1 MVSLLEWGK
10 FYQSSVFRPGFELM
24 GILDSL
30 NGDQDRQRLQLLAD
44 QYKAIG
50 DQLLTEQNPVMRPIL
65 ETQQKQIAAQIQA
78 IEAKPAVQENAG
90 TSHAPEKRRFLGAEV
105 LPAVTVW
112 HGRDALVRDLVSAC
126 ADDRRNVIAL
136 LGQGGMGKS
145 SLATKL
151 VEALGIEAR
160 SGEFTESCGFDC
172 AIAFKAFEGSSFD
185 EVAAVLLAGL
195 GIREAGQN
203 SRETIAAIVR
213 GLGQVRALVVLDN
226 LESVLQPPKSV
237 NPGRAVSLEWGD
249 LLNGLAIGSHRSLV
263 ILTSREFPADL
274 ADRRHPDGLV
284 DPTLV
289 CLVDVREVEIEASIA
304 ILREYGF
311 QESDEDLRW
320 IADRVQGQPFLLKV
334 LASYA
339 TMPGYIRQHPD
350 LLVGGVTKLLED
362 QLKRQPKTAR
372 SLLQR
377 MCVLRVPINARG
389 LTFLRLHN
397 VNIWSQDLRMLVA
410 NWRGKSL
417 ESAISDKE
425 ITGTVRLLETLASA
439 NLVQKQYELKKQE
452 FVFDL
457 HRIVVDFVSQQLG
470 EARSGLLGSVYQFY
484 RSGRTVENPKTLDD
498 LQPLLEAQYFAFQLG
513 NYSEAKNLIYEL
525 EKYLNPWGYW
535 ALYKELCEQILPH
548 LDRASQPYILQR
560 IGSIYR
566 DWGDWNQAETYY
578 QQALDLAK
586 AENDRGMIASL
597 QGNLGDIERK
607 RGNWDEAERLFRQ
620 CLELRTELGDRSG
633 MATSWGVLG
642 DIERYRGNWDE
653 AERLYRQSLEL
664 RTELGDRSGMAM
676 TWGLLGDIE
685 RYRGNW
691 DEAERLYRQSL
702 ELRTELG
709 DQYKIAEGLGDFG
722 DLELDR
728 QNLDLAESYF
738 SQALEQFKKLN
749 SLAQIAYIEFRLA
762 QLWQRRN
769 NPDRAQHH
777 YTIARDLYTQLG
789 AAKDLE
795 RIETEFNPQ

>member
-1 MVSLLEWGK
+1 
-10 FYQSSVFRPGFELM
+10 M

-50 DQLLTEQNPVMRPIL
+50 DQLLTEQNPLMRPLL
-65 ETQQKQIAAQIQA
+65 ETQQKQIAAQIRE
-78 IEAKPAVQENAG
+78 IEAKPALPENVA
-90 TSHAPEKRRFLGAEV
+90 SQAPEKRRFLGAEV

-112 HGRDALVRDLVSAC
+112 HGRDRLVTDLVAESNP
-126 ADDRRNVIAL
+126 DRRNVIAL

-145 SLATKL
+145 TLATKL

-160 SGEFTESCGFDC
+160 SGEFAESCGFDC

-226 LESVLQPPKSV
+226 LESVLQPPSCV

-263 ILTSREFPADL
+263 MLTSREFPADL
-274 ADRRHPDGLV
+274 ADRRLPNAKPNRALV
-284 DPTLV
+284 RVETV
-289 CLVDVREVEIEASIA
+289 EQVDEMSAIEI
-304 ILREYGF
+304 LQEYGM
-311 QESDEDLRW
+311 QDSPEDLAW
-320 IADRVQGQPFLLKV
+320 IARQVDGHPIYLQLL
-334 LASYA
+334 AANYGE
-339 TMPGYIRQHPD
+339 MPGFLRKNPQELAGGLDGELAKQLARQS
-350 LLVGGVTKLLED
+350 EA
-362 QLKRQPKTAR
+362 AR
-372 SLLQR
+372 ELARRL
-377 MCVLRVPINARG
+377 CVLRVAIDVQG
-389 LTFLRLHN
+389 LTFLRLYRDDDERFRF
-397 VNIWSQDLRMLVA
+397 IWSTPEFQPEEIAETAAILDCLV
-410 NWRGKSL
+410 RGS
-417 ESAISDKE
+417 
-425 ITGTVRLLETLASA
+425 
-439 NLVQKQYELKKQE
+439 LVQRQYDPKKCVDE
-452 FVFDL
+452 FSM
-457 HRIVVDFVSQQLG
+457 HRVIVEFLERQLG

-484 RSGRTVENPKTLDD
+484 RSGRTVKNPKTLED

-513 NYSEAKNLIYEL
+513 NYSEAKNLIYKL
-525 EKYLNPWGYW
+525 EKYLDPWGYW
-535 ALYKELCEQILPH
+535 ALKKELCEQVLPH
-548 LDRASQPYILQR
+548 LEQYYQTFMLNR
-560 IGSIYR
+560 IGIIYR
-566 DWGDWNQAETYY
+566 NWGEWN
-578 QQALDLAK
+578 K
-586 AENDRGMIASL
+586 AE
-597 QGNLGDIERK
+597 K
-607 RGNWDEAERLFRQ
+607 TFKQ
-620 CLELRTELGDRSG
+620 CLEIETELGDRSS
-633 MATSWGVLG
+633 MASSWGVLG

-664 RTELGDRSGMAM
+664 RTGLGDRSGMA
-676 TWGLLGDIE
+676 TSWGQLGDIE
-685 RYRGNW
+685 RNRGNW

-709 DQYKIAEGLGDFG
+709 DRSGMAAIWGVLGDIERNRGNWDEAERLYRQSLELFTELGDRSGMATSISCLGQNELGRGNLDKAEELLIEALQKMEELGMTWNIAETNFD
-722 DLELDR
+722 
-728 QNLDLAESYF
+728 
-738 SQALEQFKKLN
+738 
-749 SLAQIAYIEFRLA
+749 LA